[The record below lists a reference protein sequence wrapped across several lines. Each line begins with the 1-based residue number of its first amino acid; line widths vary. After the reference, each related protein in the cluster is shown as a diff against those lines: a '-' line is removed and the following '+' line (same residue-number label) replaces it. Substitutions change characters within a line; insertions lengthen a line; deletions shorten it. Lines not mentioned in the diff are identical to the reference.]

1 MKQAVEHWKEAV
13 GVALYF
19 GFLAYFTPKAK
30 ELGWGMEGM
39 MLCVVAGAVLI
50 GLVYLMLKGI
60 GQYIEDHR
68 EEVSSYK
75 EYMGIGSSTPH
86 VELAMPGDEHTDA
99 ELDAMLA
106 NNPYASAELFSDDKY
121 TRLLPSVDSDDDE
134 ETRLVE
140 EMEDDML
147 APGGK
152 VAAIIGENPRRRLNL
167 ADNF

>member
-50 GLVYLMLKGI
+50 GLVYLLLKGI

-68 EEVSSYK
+68 EEVDSYR
-75 EYMGIGSSTPH
+75 EYMGLGSSTPH
-86 VELAMPGDEHTDA
+86 VELAMAADGYTDA
-99 ELDAMLA
+99 ELDSMLA
-106 NNPYASAELFSDDKY
+106 TNPYASAELFSNDKY
-121 TRLLPSVDSDDDE
+121 TRLLPSVDETGDEE
-134 ETRLVE
+134 ETRLVDE
-140 EMEDDML
+140 
-147 APGGK
+147 P
-152 VAAIIGENPRRRLNL
+152 
-167 ADNF
+167 